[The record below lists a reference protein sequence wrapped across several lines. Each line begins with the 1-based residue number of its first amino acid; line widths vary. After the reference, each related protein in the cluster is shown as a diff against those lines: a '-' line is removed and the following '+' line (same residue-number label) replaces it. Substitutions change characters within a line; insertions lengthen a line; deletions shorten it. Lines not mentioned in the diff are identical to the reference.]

1 MKKFLGVL
9 LILLT
14 IFSCLASC
22 EYFAPKHEHSFSQSY
37 DETSHFQKC
46 PCGEITDKAEH
57 SLEWVIDKESTETEN
72 GCKHLE
78 CGCGYKAE
86 ENTPYENYIEVLEN
100 DSELVLALI
109 EFLDYIG
116 SPIHYDVPVVTLED
130 QIDQIK
136 SGNVQPILLDF
147 EPQYYYFVCAYF
159 NCNEHK
165 TEKHTYSCASSYTW
179 VKYENEKAIKD
190 SYDDEKI
197 VVAFQINSSSIV
209 RDIVTGEENGILV
222 ESIDLYTPE
231 FVNGSNINPYD
242 DVSATYIYLT
252 RNKGNT
258 IYITPTH
265 TSFSDMIDCV
275 FVDNQYYI
283 FLTIYNVDTNGK
295 RYDYDYS
302 WKLGKY
308 YDSMNKIMIT
318 GKYSQTM
325 NDGWVRHYGLFD
337 ITEFVNEIIEK

>member
-1 MKKFLGVL
+1 MKKILGVL

-14 IFSCLASC
+14 IFSCLSGC
-22 EYFAPKHEHSFSQSY
+22 EYLTPKHEHSF
-37 DETSHFQKC
+37 
-46 PCGEITDKAEH
+46 
-57 SLEWVIDKESTETEN
+57 EWVIDREPTATEN

-78 CGCGYKAE
+78 CGCGYKTE
-86 ENTPYENYIEVLEN
+86 ENTPIESIRNEDDNNQAGNPPYENYIEVLEN

-116 SPIHYDVPVVTLED
+116 SPIDYDVPVVTLED

-179 VKYENEKAIKD
+179 VKYENEKAIKE

-209 RDIVTGEENGILV
+209 RDIVTGEEKGILV

-242 DVSATYIYLT
+242 DVSANYIYLT

-258 IYITPTH
+258 VYITPTH
-265 TSFSDMIDCV
+265 TSFSNMIDCV

-283 FLTIYNVDTNGK
+283 FLSIYKVDTNGK
-295 RYDYDYS
+295 RYDYDNS
-302 WKLGKY
+302 WNLGKY

-318 GKYSQTM
+318 GKCSQTM
-325 NDGWVRHYGLFD
+325 NDGWVLHYGLFD

>member
-1 MKKFLGVL
+1 M
-9 LILLT
+9 
-14 IFSCLASC
+14 
-22 EYFAPKHEHSFSQSY
+22 
-37 DETSHFQKC
+37 
-46 PCGEITDKAEH
+46 
-57 SLEWVIDKESTETEN
+57 
-72 GCKHLE
+72 
-78 CGCGYKAE
+78 
-86 ENTPYENYIEVLEN
+86 LEN

-116 SPIHYDVPVVTLED
+116 SPIDYDVPVVTLED

-197 VVAFQINSSSIV
+197 VVAFQINRSSIV
-209 RDIVTGEENGILV
+209 RDIVTGEEKGILV

-242 DVSATYIYLT
+242 DVSANYIYLT

-258 IYITPTH
+258 VYITPTH
-265 TSFSDMIDCV
+265 TSFSNMIDCV

-283 FLTIYNVDTNGK
+283 FLSIYKVDTNGK
-295 RYDYDYS
+295 RYDYDNS
-302 WKLGKY
+302 WNLGKY

-318 GKYSQTM
+318 GKCSQTM
-325 NDGWVRHYGLFD
+325 NDGWVLHYGLFD